1 VHVKCEIKHLKDAY
15 EIISDPFN
23 RNDYAKLLNKLQ
35 LEVEDESAIEEAES
49 DDESEVLVNE
59 TDANTEAMEQFRKYD
74 EQKVGNT
81 EKDDTEKFG
90 G

>member
-1 VHVKCEIKHLKDAY
+1 VQVKCQIKQLKNAY
-15 EIISDPFN
+15 EIVSDPFN
-23 RNDYAKLLNKLQ
+23 RNDYAKLINKLQ
-35 LEVEDESAIEEAES
+35 LEVEDELAIEEAES

-74 EQKVGNT
+74 ESKVGNT
-81 EKDDTEKFG
+81 EKEDTEQFG